1 MEPKKNKWINDILSS
16 SDGIQRV
23 DPSPFLFAKIQNR
36 LDTEASTVYLSART
50 VWLTIASFALLL
62 LLNWHII
69 SQQSAPFSPNSAELN
84 AVVSDMQL
92 YPSTNQPYDLWS
104 GQSY

>member
-1 MEPKKNKWINDILSS
+1 MELKKNKWINDILSS

-23 DPSPFLFAKIQNR
+23 DPSPFLFAKIQTQ
-36 LDTEASTVYLSART
+36 LDTEASAVYLPART
-50 VWLTIASFALLL
+50 VWLVVASFALLL
-62 LLNWHII
+62 LLNWRII
-69 SQQSAPFSPNSAELN
+69 SQQSAPFSPNSTELN